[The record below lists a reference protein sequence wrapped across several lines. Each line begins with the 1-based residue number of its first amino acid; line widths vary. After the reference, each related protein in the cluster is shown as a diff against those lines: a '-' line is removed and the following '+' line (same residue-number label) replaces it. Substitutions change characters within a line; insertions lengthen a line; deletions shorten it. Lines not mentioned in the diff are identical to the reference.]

1 MRSNQYIRFRILKHV
16 LQTIIRIVIIQWN
29 ISTTSSFHT
38 QSSYYEF
45 LLITQ
50 HDTNKRRI
58 LLTNAQFYQFF
69 SQGSRQSIQFG
80 ISIVPIFIH
89 YRLVLRSLL
98 SLLDKDR
105 RECFIHII
113 LHGLSFGELL
123 HFKLL
128 FYRQQWNHRYIVVF
142 WLHTILCKCTVCLIE
157 DFHVSLA
164 VKFCIIF
171 YYRQIVAVSSSLHG
185 NGKWRLGH
193 IPFKHLTLETVF
205 TQIRCF
211 NHINHI
217 IEYNFGLQFMSFY
230 NLSKRIKV
238 VLNRLVD
245 LLSHG
250 SNNICHTSLESS
262 LYSRQCFHQY
272 TEEVFQH
279 QFRTS
284 VTDEIK

>member
-1 MRSNQYIRFRILKHV
+1 MIFFQEIINIENIRCLEFTVCIFLIHYGMRSNQYIRFRILKHI

-29 ISTTSSFHT
+29 ISATSSFHT

-50 HDTNKRRI
+50 HDANKRRI

-80 ISIVPIFIH
+80 ISIVTIFIH

-128 FYRQQWNHRYIVVF
+128 FYRQQWDQRHIVVLWF
-142 WLHTILCKCTVCLIE
+142 YTILCKCTECLIE
-157 DFHVSLA
+157 NFHVFQT

-171 YYRQIVAVSSSLHG
+171 YYR
-185 NGKWRLGH
+185 
-193 IPFKHLTLETVF
+193 
-205 TQIRCF
+205 
-211 NHINHI
+211 
-217 IEYNFGLQFMSFY
+217 
-230 NLSKRIKV
+230 
-238 VLNRLVD
+238 
-245 LLSHG
+245 
-250 SNNICHTSLESS
+250 
-262 LYSRQCFHQY
+262 
-272 TEEVFQH
+272 
-279 QFRTS
+279 
-284 VTDEIK
+284 